1 MTENVGSEGT
11 EETKYYKFN
20 NPTMLTLESGEK
32 LEPITLAYEA
42 YGKLNQQKSNA
53 ILVLHALSGDAHAAG
68 LHIGDKHP
76 GWWDTMIGP
85 GKALDTTKYFVLC
98 SNVLGGCKGSTGPES
113 TNPKTGKPYGTEFPI
128 ITIQD
133 MVNAQRRLID
143 HLEIDKLLTVVGGSM
158 GGMQVLQWMV
168 SYPDKIL
175 SAIPIATTMKHSPQQ
190 IAFNEVGRQA
200 IMADNKWNSGDYY
213 GRSPPDRGLAVA
225 RMVGH
230 ITYMSDVS
238 MAEKFG
244 RRRKNYGRPFKFG
257 TDFEIEGYLRY
268 RGDNFVKRFD
278 ANSYLYITKAIDYFN
293 ILNGK
298 MISKIFNGLKAK
310 VLVVA
315 FKSDWLYPAYQSR
328 EIVKACKLAGID
340 TTYCEINSTYG
351 HDAFLLEVKEETH
364 LIKHFLRTVSNRQ
377 EKNGQEKELNEKS
390 VL

>member
-1 MTENVGSEGT
+1 MTENVGSVGIV
-11 EETKYYKFN
+11 ETQYYRFD
-20 NPTMLTLESGEK
+20 NPTKELTLESGEK
-32 LEPITLAYEA
+32 LGPITLAYET

-68 LHIGDKHP
+68 FHKGDKRP
-76 GWWDTMIGP
+76 GWWDSMIGP
-85 GKALDTTKYFVLC
+85 GKALDTTKYFVIC
-98 SNVLGGCKGSTGPES
+98 SNVLGGCRGSTGPS
-113 TNPKTGKPYGTEFPI
+113 SKNPKTGKHYGTEFPI
-128 ITIQD
+128 LTIRD
-133 MVNAQRRLID
+133 MVNAQRHLID
-143 HLEIDKLLTVVGGSM
+143 HLGIEKLLTVIGGSM

-168 SYPDKIL
+168 SYPDRIR

-200 IMADNKWNSGDYY
+200 IMADQNWNNGDYY
-213 GRSPPDRGLAVA
+213 GASPPDRGLAVA

-244 RRRKNYGRPFKFG
+244 RRLKNHVEPFKFG
-257 TDFEIEGYLRY
+257 TDFEVEGYLRY

-298 MISKIFNGLKAK
+298 KLSEIFKDLKAK

-315 FKSDWLYPAYQSR
+315 FKSDWLYPTYQSQ
-328 EIVKACKLAGID
+328 EIVKACKLAEVD

-364 LIKHFLRTVSNRQ
+364 LIKHFLRTVSNG
-377 EKNGQEKELNEKS
+377 KG
-390 VL
+390 